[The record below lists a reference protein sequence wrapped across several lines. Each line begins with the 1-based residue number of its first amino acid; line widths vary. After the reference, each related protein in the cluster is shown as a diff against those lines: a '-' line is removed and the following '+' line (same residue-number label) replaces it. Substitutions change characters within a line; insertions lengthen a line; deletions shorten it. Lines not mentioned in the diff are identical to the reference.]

1 MKNEQI
7 VVVHDKTDSTI
18 VKLAKILALLAA
30 SPFIFMGS
38 IVAIGA
44 VMMILVVLIGSG
56 AGVFQTVAP
65 WLVALVLLC
74 ALAPALQSRIS
85 GKRQIVALKTKIQEL
100 EMELSETR
108 LEVLKAHETAEFH
121 KLLNET
127 KTKNSDSTIKIK
139 ESASERISS

>member
-44 VMMILVVLIGSG
+44 AMTILVVLIGSG

-85 GKRQIVALKTKIQEL
+85 GKRQIIALKSKIQEL
-100 EMELSETR
+100 EMELTETR

-121 KLLNET
+121 KKLCET
-127 KTKNSDSTIKIK
+127 KTQISESTIKIK
-139 ESASERISS
+139 ESTAERI

>member
-38 IVAIGA
+38 MVAIGA

-65 WLVALVLLC
+65 WLVALVFLC

-85 GKRQIVALKTKIQEL
+85 GKRQIIALKSRIQEL
-100 EMELSETR
+100 ELELSETR

-121 KLLNET
+121 RRLNET
-127 KTKNSDSTIKIK
+127 KVQNSEAAKIK
-139 ESASERISS
+139 LTESATEKI

>member
-38 IVAIGA
+38 VVAIGA
-44 VMMILVVLIGSG
+44 VMMITVVLIGSG

-74 ALAPALQSRIS
+74 ALAPAVRYRIS
-85 GKRQIVALKTKIQEL
+85 GKRQIVALKSKIQEL

-121 KLLNET
+121 KTLNET
-127 KTKNSDSTIKIK
+127 KLKNSESTIKLK
-139 ESASERISS
+139 ESTRERI

>member
-7 VVVHDKTDSTI
+7 VVVHDKTDTTI

-85 GKRQIVALKTKIQEL
+85 GKRQIIALKSRIQEL
-100 EMELSETR
+100 ELELSETR

-121 KLLNET
+121 RRLNET
-127 KTKNSDSTIKIK
+127 KVQNSEAAKIKIT
-139 ESASERISS
+139 ESAKEKI

>member
-7 VVVHDKTDSTI
+7 VVLHDKTDSTV

-38 IVAIGA
+38 IMAIGA
-44 VMMILVVLIGSG
+44 VMMVMVVLIGSG
-56 AGVFQTVAP
+56 AGVFQSVAP

-74 ALAPALQSRIS
+74 AIAPAIHSRVS
-85 GKRQIVALKTKIQEL
+85 GKRQIAALKNKIEL
-100 EMELSETR
+100 LELELSETR

-121 KLLNET
+121 KTLNET
-127 KTKNSDSTIKIK
+127 KIKNAQSTIGIKDSTKI
-139 ESASERISS
+139 

>member
-7 VVVHDKTDSTI
+7 VVLHDKTDSTV

-38 IVAIGA
+38 IMAIGA
-44 VMMILVVLIGSG
+44 VMMVMVVLIGSG
-56 AGVFQTVAP
+56 AGVFQAVAP

-74 ALAPALQSRIS
+74 ALAPAMHSRVS
-85 GKRQIVALKTKIQEL
+85 GKRQIATLKNKIEL
-100 EMELSETR
+100 LELELSETR

-121 KLLNET
+121 KTLNET
-127 KTKNSDSTIKIK
+127 KMKNAESISMKDSAK
-139 ESASERISS
+139 ERI

>member
-38 IVAIGA
+38 MMAIGA
-44 VMMILVVLIGSG
+44 IMLIMVVLIGSG

-74 ALAPALQSRIS
+74 ALAPALQSRVS
-85 GKRQIVALKTKIQEL
+85 GKREIIALKSKIQAL

-108 LEVLKAHETAEFH
+108 LEALKAHETAEFH
-121 KLLNET
+121 RLLNET
-127 KTKNSDSTIKIK
+127 KAQNSDTTIKIK
-139 ESASERISS
+139 ESTPERK